1 MANCIEKYTYA
12 QMEATEFLFWGLRE
26 IFSVQLEGLKL
37 DTGSAG
43 EGTLEEFTEWQYFS
57 RRRFC
62 CKATHLQSVVLAHF
76 ENICK
81 NMQKLKDSNIQI
93 SLGGEN
99 SAAVGGVCPGR
110 EVVHPKQW
118 AAVGGGRDYTHL
130 RW

>member
-1 MANCIEKYTYA
+1 MANCIEKYIWA

-57 RRRFC
+57 RRR
-62 CKATHLQSVVLAHF
+62 KATHLQSVVF

-118 AAVGGGRDYTHL
+118 AAVGGGRYNTHL